1 MNWKVKQKDK
11 MLMFHFNRSAII
23 RTFILSLLISLA
35 LGAFSVAYGSDGTME
50 TLGFDVHIQV
60 EEDNTMLVTETITIN
75 YLTPHHG
82 IYRNINFRGVAESEF
97 EGKVYQQRY
106 SNTIKKVK
114 VEGYDF
120 QSYTDYDFY
129 VIQIGSGDY
138 TIEGV
143 HTYEISYRCVL
154 RDDRIPEFDSFY
166 WNLIPYGWDMP
177 INEANVTIEFP
188 SPLELDKVEV
198 ISGLYGTTEKS
209 DFLSSSDNR
218 TFYYQGTQLE
228 EGQGVTFRSVMD
240 EGYFKGEAT
249 LDWALWALV
258 IGIIIATL
266 LAFFLWIRFG
276 RDPHMVKTVEF
287 YAPEGT
293 TPAEIGYIVDGV
305 VDDKDLVS
313 LVIYLAD
320 QGHLSI
326 EQGEKKKDFL
336 LHKKEPLPDGS
347 KLYLRTFYEGLFLD
361 KDGNEIDSVMISDLK
376 DTFYSHFTAA
386 QGELRGYFTLN
397 KGNHIYK
404 KSSIFARGLSILL
417 LIMIPLLTMGLGA
430 IYYGDGAYGLLGLPG
445 IVILIIGYTI
455 ISQNYDKRDA
465 RKRKTKIS
473 LYLVGGILVG
483 IEVFIVGAAAFFY
496 ELPVWAI
503 ALSFLGF
510 FLTLGL
516 SLVMKRR
523 TDKGVELM
531 GKILGFKQFIKN
543 AEVDRINKLV
553 EEDPSYFYHILPYA
567 YVFDLTDK
575 WAKNFEDISMEPPEW
590 LQTNNL
596 SGNLLGPLLVTDMMR
611 NTTRAMES
619 SVISSASLSDGS
631 KGGSGGS
638 GGGGFSSGGG
648 FGGGGMGGGG
658 GGGW

>member
-1 MNWKVKQKDK
+1 MKWKVKQKDR
-11 MLMFHFNRSAII
+11 MLMFHFKRDITI
-23 RTFILSLLISLA
+23 RTFILSLLITLA

-60 EEDNTMLVTETITIN
+60 EENNTMLVTETITIN

-97 EGKVYQQRY
+97 EGKVYQQNY
-106 SNTIKKVK
+106 SNTIKSVE
-114 VEGYDF
+114 VEGYNF
-120 QSYTDYDFY
+120 QEYTEGDFY

-138 TIEGV
+138 TVEGI

-154 RDDRIPEFDSFY
+154 RDDRISAFDSFY
-166 WNLIPYGWDMP
+166 WNLIPYGWEMP

-188 SPLELDKVEV
+188 APIELENVEV
-198 ISGLYGTTEKS
+198 ISGFYGTTQTVDFESS
-209 DFLSSSDNR
+209 DDNR
-218 TFYYQGTQLE
+218 TFYYHGTQLD

-258 IGIIIATL
+258 IGVLFVTL
-266 LAFFLWIRFG
+266 LAFFLWVRFG

-287 YAPEGT
+287 YPPEGT
-293 TPAEIGYIVDGV
+293 TPAEIGYILDGV

-326 EQGEKKKDFL
+326 EQGDKKKDFI
-336 LHKKEPLPDGS
+336 LHKKAPLPDGS
-347 KLYLRTFYEGLFLD
+347 KVYLRTFYEGLFLD
-361 KDGNEIDSVMISDLK
+361 KDGVEVDSVLISDLK
-376 DTFYSHFTAA
+376 ETFYSHFSAA
-386 QGELRGYFTLN
+386 KGELRGYFTLN
-397 KGNHIYK
+397 KKNNIYK
-404 KSSIFARGLSILL
+404 ISSVFARGLSILL
-417 LIMIPLLTMGLGA
+417 LIIIPLFTMGLGS
-430 IYYGDGAYGLLGLPG
+430 IYYGDPTYGLLGLPG

-455 ISQNYDKRDA
+455 VSQNYDKRDA
-465 RKRKTKIS
+465 RNKKTKIF
-473 LYLVGGILVG
+473 LYLVGGILIL
-483 IEVFIVGAAAFFY
+483 IEVFIVGAAVFFFK
-496 ELPVWAI
+496 LPVWAI
-503 ALSFLGF
+503 LISLVGF
-510 FLTLGL
+510 ILTLFF
-516 SLVMKRR
+516 SLIMKRR

-531 GKILGFKQFIKN
+531 GKVLGFKQFIKS
-543 AEVDRINKLV
+543 AEVDKINKLV

-567 YVFDLTDK
+567 YVFDLTNK

-590 LQTNNL
+590 LQSNNL
-596 SGNLLGPLLVTDMMR
+596 SGNMLGALLVTDMMR
-611 NTTRAMES
+611 NTTRALES
-619 SVISSASLSDGS
+619 NVIPPASLSDGS
-631 KGGSGGS
+631 KGGFGGS